1 MLSICQSDFF
11 LSELRSILLPQF
23 TYIMRKIFFGLYAVI
38 LLTAPLFA
46 QKKDKT
52 KTTSVVAV
60 KENNSDS
67 VMYSKVKYRLVGP
80 FRGGR
85 SAAVTGAYKSKTT
98 FYFGATGGGVW
109 KTNDGGSNWKNISDK
124 YFGGTI
130 GAVAVA
136 PSDET
141 ILYVGEGENSMR
153 GNVAEGLGGI
163 WRSDDAGRS
172 WRNLGLKDGRHII
185 RIIIHPKDPNTVWA
199 AVMGHLFGPNEER
212 GVYKTTDGGKTWKK
226 TLYINNQTGCS
237 DLVMEPGN
245 PSVMYAGMWR
255 VIRTP
260 HSMESGGEG
269 SGLYKSV
276 DGGETWTSLSGKKGL
291 PKGVW
296 GIVGVAVA
304 PSNTDKVYAIIEN
317 AAGGLFASTDGG
329 DSWTL
334 ASNDNNI
341 RQRAWYY
348 SKVFVDPKNENL
360 VYCPN
365 VEFMRSRDG
374 GKTFQSV
381 NTPHGDHH
389 DLWIDPEDGNRM
401 IVADDGGAQVSFDGA
416 NNWSTLN
423 NQPTAQ
429 FYRVS
434 TDNSFP
440 YRILGAQQDNSTVRI
455 KSRTSGAG
463 ITEKDWEQTAGAES
477 GYVQADPLNPDIVY
491 GGNYGGFL
499 SRLDHKTGENRAINV
514 WPDNPMGAGADVQK
528 YRFQWNFPFFFSP
541 HNPKRLYAGG
551 NHLFVTENEGQSWET
566 ISPDLTTNDKLRQ
579 ASSGGPITKD
589 NTSVEYYCT
598 IFTATESPLE
608 KDLLWT
614 GSDDGLVHVSKNG
627 GKNWENVTPPEAGK
641 WMMWNCIETDPFK
654 TGTAYFVGTKYK
666 LDDFAPYIFKTE
678 DYGKTW
684 KRITNGI
691 DNMHFTRAMRADKKR
706 SGLLYAGTEYGMYI
720 SYDDGA
726 NWKKFQ
732 LNLPVVPIT
741 DMTIKDN
748 DLVIATQGRAFW
760 VIDDLGPLQQKD
772 GSVTSKNLHVFAVN
786 DADRTEGGGRR
797 GPRGQVGTQPNIG
810 ENPANGVVFNYFLKD
825 ATDSSKVFIT
835 VFDKQN
841 KPVKT
846 FSRDAKEPTD
856 KIDFNAGMNQ
866 FVWDMN
872 YLPAEK
878 VEGLILWNGG
888 IASTKAAPGKY
899 KARFRYEKDS
909 VDVPFVI
916 NANPNYK
923 MTEADYDAQVGFLLQ
938 VRDKFS
944 EVQKAIKDIRAIRT
958 QLNDFT
964 GKIDSV
970 GTKDIKKMADSINKQ
985 MTAVEEALYQTKSK
999 SGQDV
1004 LNFPI
1009 RLNDKI
1015 AGLYG
1020 VAASGQNA
1028 PSKQSRDA
1036 FAELAGQADV
1046 QLAKLKAI
1054 MNTDLKAFNKMI
1066 NDRQLPVIGVRD

>member
-1 MLSICQSDFF
+1 
-11 LSELRSILLPQF
+11 
-23 TYIMRKIFFGLYAVI
+23 MRKSFLLLQAV
-38 LLTAPLFA
+38 LLLAIPLTA

-52 KTTSVVAV
+52 KPAAPFTV
-60 KENNSDS
+60 KEDNSDS
-67 VMYSKVKYRLVGP
+67 VFYSKIKYRLVGP

-85 SAAVTGAYKSKTT
+85 SAAVTGSYKSKTT
-98 FYFGATGGGVW
+98 FYFGSTGGGVW
-109 KTNDGGSNWKNISDK
+109 KTNDGGSNWKNVSDK

-130 GAVAVA
+130 GSVTVA

-141 ILYVGEGENSMR
+141 IVYVGEGENSLR

-163 WRSDDAGRS
+163 WRSDDEGKS
-172 WRNLGLKDGRHII
+172 WHNLGLKDGRHII
-185 RIIIHPKDPNTVWA
+185 RIIVHPKDPNTVWV

-226 TLYINNQTGCS
+226 TLYVNNQTGCS

-245 PSVMYAGMWR
+245 PTVLYAGMWR
-255 VIRTP
+255 VVRTP

-276 DGGETWTSLSGKKGL
+276 DGGETWTSLSAKKGL
-291 PKGVW
+291 PKGTW

-304 PSNTDKVYAIIEN
+304 PSNTDKIYTIIES
-317 AAGGLFASTDGG
+317 ATGGLFVSTDGG

-334 ASNDNNI
+334 TSNDNNI

-374 GKTFQSV
+374 GKTFQSL

-401 IVADDGGAQVSFDGA
+401 IVADDGGAQISFDGA
-416 NNWSTLN
+416 NNWSTLG

-463 ITEKDWEQTAGAES
+463 ITERDWEQTAGAES

-514 WPDNPMGAGADVQK
+514 WPDNPMGAGADVLK

-566 ISPDLTTNDKLRQ
+566 ISPDLTTNDKSRQ
-579 ASSGGPITKD
+579 VSSGGPITKD

-598 IFTATESPLE
+598 IFTATESALE

-614 GSDDGLVHVSKNG
+614 GSDDGLIHVSKDG

-641 WMMWNCIETDPFK
+641 WMMWNCIEIDPFK
-654 TGTAYFVGTKYK
+654 KGTAYFVGTKYK

-678 DYGKTW
+678 DYGKSW

-691 DNMHFTRAMRADKKR
+691 DNMHFTRALRADKKR
-706 SGLLYAGTEYGMYI
+706 QGLLYAGTEYGMYI

-741 DMTIKDN
+741 DMTIKEN
-748 DLVIATQGRAFW
+748 DLILATQGRAFW
-760 VIDDLGPLQQKD
+760 VIDDLSVLQQKGASAID
-772 GSVTSKNLHVFAVN
+772 TKLHVFAVN
-786 DADRTEGGGRR
+786 DAYRTDGGGRR
-797 GPRGQVGTQPNIG
+797 GPGQGAAPQNIG
-810 ENPANGVVFNYFLKD
+810 ENPANGSVFNYYLKE
-825 ATDSSKVFIT
+825 ANDSSKVSIT
-835 VFDKQN
+835 FFDKQN
-841 KPVKT
+841 KPIKT
-846 FSRDAKEPTD
+846 FSKTATEPTD
-856 KIDFNAGMNQ
+856 KIDFNEGMNQ

-872 YLPAEK
+872 YPPAEK
-878 VEGLILWNGG
+878 VDGLILWNGG
-888 IASTKAAPGKY
+888 IGSTKAAPGKY
-899 KARFRYEKDS
+899 SARFRNGKDS
-909 VDVPFVI
+909 TDVSFVI
-916 NANPNYK
+916 KADPNYK
-923 MTEADYDAQVGFLLQ
+923 MTEADYEAQVGFLLAI
-938 VRDKFS
+938 RDKFS
-944 EVQKAIKDIRAIRT
+944 DVQKGIKNIRSVRT
-958 QLNDFT
+958 QIADFT
-964 GKIDSV
+964 AKMDTI
-970 GTKDIKKMADSINKQ
+970 GTKDIKKMADSLNKQ
-985 MTAVEEALYQTKSK
+985 MTAIEEALYQTKSK

-1020 VAASGQNA
+1020 VAASGQNP
-1028 PSKQSRDA
+1028 PSKQSREA
-1036 FAELAGQADV
+1036 FAELGGQADV
-1046 QLAKLKAI
+1046 QLAKLKNI
-1054 MNTDLKAFNKMI
+1054 MDTDLKSLNKMI
-1066 NDRQLPVIGVRD
+1066 NDKQLPVIGVKN